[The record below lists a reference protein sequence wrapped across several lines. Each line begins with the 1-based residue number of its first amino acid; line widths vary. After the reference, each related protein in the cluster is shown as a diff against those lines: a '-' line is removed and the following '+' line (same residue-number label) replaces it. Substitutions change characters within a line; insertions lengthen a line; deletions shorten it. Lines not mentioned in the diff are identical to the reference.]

1 MNPVDLNSLLEFDC
15 KVEYVIFRN
24 EINGYTVLEVKVQD
38 KKTVA
43 VGKMPWVN
51 TGESLHLVGRWKS
64 HHNFGMQFFVESY
77 ERFMPSDCEA
87 IASYLS
93 SGIIKGIGKR
103 MAEKIVDKF
112 GEETLVI
119 LENYPNKVCEINGI
133 SLQKANKISK
143 QLKEIINVKN
153 LSENLKK
160 YEISPEETIKIY
172 INLGENAIQMVE
184 ENPYI
189 LCKNE
194 INLDFEKVDI
204 IAQKMNK
211 SKDDINRIG
220 EGIIHILKHNMK
232 NGHTCLPIEK
242 LVPVASKFLN
252 VSDDLVLEQIQ
263 DMTVKDKIKL
273 QEFNEKKFVFT
284 KKLYDSESYC
294 AIRIKMMLGYPFKAI
309 KNIKNKIQRIE
320 KQWKIEYSESQKEA
334 IKRALSGGIFV
345 LTGGPGTG
353 KTTTLRAII
362 EILEANGEKVFIS
375 APTGRAA
382 QRITELSQKEAQTIH
397 RLLEVHWD
405 AMENP
410 IFRKNEEN
418 LLDCDALI
426 LDEAS
431 MVDLSLF
438 EALIRAL
445 PLGAR
450 LIIVGD
456 SDQLP
461 SIGAGD
467 ILRDLI
473 SCGAVSVVRLK
484 EIFRQSR
491 KSLIIMNAHK
501 IVCGEIPELKVK
513 DNDFF
518 FLKRSDVYEVR
529 DTVLDLYGKRLP
541 KSYNYNPITDIQILT
556 PGRKGVLGTRSLNIC
571 LQEYINP
578 KSGTKKEINVNG
590 FILRE
595 NDKVMQTKNNYDI
608 YWEKEDGSCG
618 EGIFNGDIGIILE
631 IDLTSS
637 CIAIKYDDKIA
648 VYELEEATN
657 LELAYATTVHKSQGN
672 EFNAVILP
680 LFGKNPKL
688 HYKNLLY
695 TAVTRAKSKL
705 IIVGSEETIRD
716 MVKNDKRTKRYSGLK
731 DFLLEDFS
739 AEDR

>member
-112 GEETLVI
+112 GEETLAI
-119 LENYPNKVCEINGI
+119 LENYPDKVCEINGI

-232 NGHTCLPIEK
+232 NGHTCLPMEK
-242 LVPVASKFLN
+242 LVPVASKFLD

-273 QEFNEKKFVFT
+273 QDFNEKKFVFT

-294 AIRIKMMLGYPFKAI
+294 ATRINMMLGYPFKAI

-578 KSGTKKEINVNG
+578 KSGAKKEINVNG